1 MHNLINLNTTV
12 KISMKTKAEN
22 KLKYS
27 TQEELLSLFKEE
39 KKYPF
44 SLIFGKNKQGAIANI
59 LRELF
64 ALAAITCLLL
74 AGFIFLF

>member
-1 MHNLINLNTTV
+1 
-12 KISMKTKAEN
+12 MKTKAEN

-27 TQEELLSLFKEE
+27 TQEELLSFFKEE
-39 KKYPF
+39 KKYPLSF
-44 SLIFGKNKQGAIANI
+44 FFRKSNPKKIAHI
-59 LRELF
+59 LKELF